1 MSFAIVESKSWF
13 YYHMDSHLVNSFRQL
28 YLVGDRSS
36 VSWLCVRHQSHA
48 TKGTPHIGNH
58 CPFRIRRCFSAVVMF
73 GFYGYI
79 SVLSGEYVSA
89 DSLFR
94 IFDSV
99 DFRQCISGEVI
110 IPWGITDM
118 FLNHHILPFAA
129 GHNVVII
136 VTQRFIPCKSL
147 FHFICPFVSLR
158 IVFFIQF
165 MVHGLCIIH
174 FVQVCHG
181 LNGEED

>member
-1 MSFAIVESKSWF
+1 MIEIDYLILSSFESDTVLMPFPVVESKSGF
-13 YYHMDSHLVNSFRQL
+13 HYHVNSHFVDSFGQL

-36 VSWLCVRHQSHA
+36 VSRLCVRHQSHA

-58 CPFRIRRCFSAVVMF
+58 CPFRTRRCFSAVVMF

-79 SVLSGEYVSA
+79 SVLSGEYVST

-110 IPWGITDM
+110 IP
-118 FLNHHILPFAA
+118 
-129 GHNVVII
+129 
-136 VTQRFIPCKSL
+136 
-147 FHFICPFVSLR
+147 
-158 IVFFIQF
+158 
-165 MVHGLCIIH
+165 
-174 FVQVCHG
+174 
-181 LNGEED
+181 